1 MRTGPHDYG
10 PREWGV
16 FFLTPH
22 AGWVS
27 YATHERT
34 YRAAREI
41 FAGDRTDFQ
50 RILVVVAHK
59 PRATPRV
66 TSYQHAQSTR
76 QSWHH
81 NTFLI
86 TTLSLSTGPS
96 RHRKQPAVYILINT
110 PSLLVLIF
118 LPHLSRATT
127 ARSDA
132 FCR

>member
-1 MRTGPHDYG
+1 MGILCDSRAH
-10 PREWGV
+10 V
-16 FFLTPH
+16 
-22 AGWVS
+22 
-27 YATHERT
+27 

-59 PRATPRV
+59 PRAT
-66 TSYQHAQSTR
+66 TSRHINMLRHTPKLASQHVS
-76 QSWHH
+76 HH
-81 NTFLI
+81 
-86 TTLSLSTGPS
+86 LSLQHGTEQT
-96 RHRKQPAVYILINT
+96 HNPAVYILINT